1 MNNKAEYNRC
11 ALPRLTAKLGEKEL
25 NKWRAEDREEMEK
38 EATIEE
44 KIRIRKKEKAKKRGD
59 MNWRMVGWIF
69 LVGRFCVFIHRRRME
84 DGGWSLDSLR
94 ERNKG

>member
-59 MNWRMVGWIF
+59 MN
-69 LVGRFCVFIHRRRME
+69 RRME
-84 DGGWSLDSLR
+84 PGQPKR
-94 ERNKG
+94 KKQRV